1 MSQKSMEAESS
12 ASSSP
17 RLLDGEEP
25 EPLSSGSGYLP
36 FFRTSGRLLVE
47 EELTLQ
53 PEVGKDQ
60 ETPWSVREEQ
70 FPEDSVALRGF
81 FPYYRSQEEN
91 LPGLALPS
99 WWRQGSQD
107 PHPGREAHESFFCGM
122 TVRDRCPVAS
132 AGAEL
137 FSKAS
142 YSPACSPRP
151 LVPARL
157 SWDSSLDVL
166 FFRSH
171 TLCTSEFVPYYR
183 SPEEGLRTSPGPPTS
198 VSGSQGKLAW
208 PGAATW

>member
-1 MSQKSMEAESS
+1 MEAESS

-25 EPLSSGSGYLP
+25 EPLFQQAQATSLRSQEPLSCLDLSEVASGYLP

-107 PHPGREAHESFFCGM
+107 PYPGREAHESFFCGM
-122 TVRDRCPVAS
+122 TVRDRCPVIQGGHRKVRS
-132 AGAEL
+132 T
-137 FSKAS
+137 
-142 YSPACSPRP
+142 RP
-151 LVPARL
+151 LAHSR
-157 SWDSSLDVL
+157 
-166 FFRSH
+166 
-171 TLCTSEFVPYYR
+171 
-183 SPEEGLRTSPGPPTS
+183 PTS
-198 VSGSQGKLAW
+198 VWGAYTPISLGQAPMGSG
-208 PGAATW
+208 